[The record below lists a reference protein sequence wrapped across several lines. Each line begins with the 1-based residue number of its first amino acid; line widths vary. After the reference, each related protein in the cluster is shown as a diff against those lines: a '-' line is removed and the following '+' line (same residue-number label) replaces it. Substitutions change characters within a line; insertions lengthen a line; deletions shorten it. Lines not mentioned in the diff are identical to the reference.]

1 MTKAVRIKVPPSRS
15 LDMAENGTPIGLLV
29 SMGAREQAK
38 EIKNASTVAF
48 YRRLRGRK
56 RRKKLE
62 DTAGGRDLVIG
73 K

>member
-29 SMGAREQAK
+29 SMGTREQAK
-38 EIKNASTVAF
+38 EIKM
-48 YRRLRGRK
+48 LRQWLFIADLGEESGA
-56 RRKKLE
+56 KKLE